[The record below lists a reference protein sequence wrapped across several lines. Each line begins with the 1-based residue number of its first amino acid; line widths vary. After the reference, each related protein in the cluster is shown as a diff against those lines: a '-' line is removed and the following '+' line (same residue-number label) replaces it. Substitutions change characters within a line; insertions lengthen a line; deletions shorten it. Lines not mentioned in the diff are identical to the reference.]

1 MPLRVLRSATATTP
15 TPALWSALLL
25 SGALCLSG
33 CSLLPRAD
41 EPTTGDSRS
50 DMASTAAS
58 DGAASFDV
66 VVRAP
71 DAVRETLE
79 RHLELQ
85 RFRQLPDLQ
94 ANELQRLL
102 GATDANVRD
111 LIGTLGYFSPT
122 VTVEIKETPESEA
135 VSYTHL
141 TLPTTPYV

>member
-15 TPALWSALLL
+15 TQALWSALLL

-41 EPTTGDSRS
+41 EPTTGDTGS
-50 DMASTAAS
+50 DVASTAAS
-58 DGAASFDV
+58 NGAASFDV

-85 RFRQLPDLQ
+85 RFRQLSRRQQNALVALIAHDAEM
-94 ANELQRLL
+94 ANEE
-102 GATDANVRD
+102 N
-111 LIGTLGYFSPT
+111 
-122 VTVEIKETPESEA
+122 
-135 VSYTHL
+135 
-141 TLPTTPYV
+141 